1 MSSLV
6 SQDHLTS
13 TNSLCHVTTPSLAS
27 CQGPKNQFSDQEK
40 DCISFLV
47 ELSKPLDQPLT
58 CDSGRISETEET
70 SDTEEEVLSPT
81 SDSCLFC
88 GTVLQSSDMRKRCKT
103 PASIREFV
111 KEYCRPTAFI
121 YPVFAEI
128 RGDRRVPLC
137 IACVNWQRRC
147 SKGQRKR
154 CNGKK
159 PMLLM
164 DHFVAFMLE
173 PGKTIVPDQRCTLR
187 LVKAL
192 LAGLDGEG
200 SGEPLGLSL
209 MPVQVQAMVARLPRD
224 ITSETL
230 LPQLVKAWWEFNGKT
245 VFFAHNLTAKLVRKM
260 IKVF

>member
-1 MSSLV
+1 V
-6 SQDHLTS
+6 
-13 TNSLCHVTTPSLAS
+13 
-27 CQGPKNQFSDQEK
+27 
-40 DCISFLV
+40 
-47 ELSKPLDQPLT
+47 
-58 CDSGRISETEET
+58 
-70 SDTEEEVLSPT
+70 
-81 SDSCLFC
+81 
-88 GTVLQSSDMRKRCKT
+88 RKRCKT

-121 YPVFAEI
+121 YPVFAEL
-128 RGDRRVPLC
+128 RGDQRVPLC

-192 LAGLDGEG
+192 LAALDGSKSPEAG
-200 SGEPLGLSL
+200 LEEPRGWTL
-209 MPVQVQAMVARLPRD
+209 MPVQVQAMVARLPRN

-245 VFFAHNLTAKLVRKM
+245 VFFAHHLTAKLVRKM